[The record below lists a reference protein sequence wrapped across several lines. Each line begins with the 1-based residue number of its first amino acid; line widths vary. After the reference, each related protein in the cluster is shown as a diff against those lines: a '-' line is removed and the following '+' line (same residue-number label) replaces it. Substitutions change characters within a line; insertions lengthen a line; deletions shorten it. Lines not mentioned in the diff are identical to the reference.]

1 MVAKTVLS
9 MPRLYLWV
17 GLHCGF
23 QDCTVVART
32 VLWGPRTLYGG
43 QDCAVVA
50 RTVLWWPR
58 LLYGGQE
65 YTVVARTALR
75 WPGLHCGGKDF
86 TVVAKAALLGKK
98 CTLVERTTHC

>member
-1 MVAKTVLS
+1 MVAKSVLS
-9 MPRLYLWV
+9 MPKLYLWV

-32 VLWGPRTLYGG
+32 VLW
-43 QDCAVVA
+43 
-50 RTVLWWPR
+50 WPR
-58 LLYGGQE
+58 LLYGGQDC
-65 YTVVARTALR
+65 TVVARTALR

-98 CTLVERTTHC
+98 CTLVARTTHC